1 MPWASYRPGPAVTK
15 GLLVVLFGMA
25 KIGRPPKHGTAM
37 TAAQRMREYR
47 ERKRLAAAP
56 VPVPV
61 PVPAGDPIDAL
72 AAWSERVLVVPP
84 GHPLAGNQMV
94 LPDFAVSFLRD
105 AVQHRESLLC
115 MARKNAKSAIVAVYL
130 LSKMVGPLHTDGWRG
145 SVTSVNKQKAGEL
158 KTQMQAIAEA
168 SELQGLRFLRSP
180 TPGRVEADGATLDI
194 LAADASAGHAAGYD
208 DAVID
213 ETGLLQERDR
223 ALVNGLRSSTSARN
237 GRVIHL
243 SIHGTAPFIDEL
255 LEAADDPAVCVHH
268 HAPPEDAD
276 MQDPVAWRA
285 ANPGLG
291 TIKSLSYMTD
301 TARLAAA
308 NPNNAPDFRS
318 HDMNLPGEPSREMI
332 CTPEQWQRCVTDRVP
347 PREGVAVVGL
357 DAGGSAS
364 MTAAVVAF
372 PQTGRVEAY
381 AAFPGDPDLLTRG
394 RGDAVGR
401 RYQLLADAGEL
412 MVYPGRSTPVVEFLR
427 DLADGLEGVRVAACG
442 ADRYRR
448 AEVEDALSDA
458 NLRWPLVLRGQGA
471 SATADGS
478 ADVRSFQRCVLDASI
493 ACVVGKRLMVHAI
506 AESAIRRDALGNPS
520 LEKGRKR
527 GRIDALSAAVIA
539 AGLCE
544 RHRARA
550 RAQPRRRRY
559 AIT

>member
-1 MPWASYRPGPAVTK
+1 M
-15 GLLVVLFGMA
+15 VLFGMA

-61 PVPAGDPIDAL
+61 PVPVPAGDPIDAL

-84 GHPLAGNQMV
+84 GHPLAGDQMV
-94 LPDFAVSFLRD
+94 LPGFAVSFLRD
-105 AVQHRESLLC
+105 AVRHRESLLC
-115 MARKNAKSAIVAVYL
+115 LARKNAKSAIVAVYL
-130 LSKMVGPLHTDGWRG
+130 LARMVGPLHTPGWRG
-145 SVTSVNKQKAGEL
+145 SVTSVNKMKAHEL
-158 KTQMQAIAEA
+158 VAQMQQIAEA

-180 TPGRVEADGATLDI
+180 APGRVLADGASLDI

-243 SIHGTAPFIDEL
+243 SIHGSGPFVGEL

-291 TIKSLSYMTD
+291 SIKSVSYMQD

-308 NPNNAPDFRS
+308 NPLNAPDFRS

-332 CTPEQWQRCVTDRVP
+332 VTPEQWQRCVTDRVP